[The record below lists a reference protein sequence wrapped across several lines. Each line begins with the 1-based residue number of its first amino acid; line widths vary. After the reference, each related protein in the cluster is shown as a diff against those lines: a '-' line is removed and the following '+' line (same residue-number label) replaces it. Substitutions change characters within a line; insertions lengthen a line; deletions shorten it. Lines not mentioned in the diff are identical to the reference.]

1 MRHAPRVL
9 HGELT
14 VYYGYDHRTEIK
26 IWNIYQEHK
35 GEIVYVHRKQKKPPN
50 NIASGAVFL
59 CSRQFFNFFGEIF
72 DSQTDFSAEIM
83 PLMKKKANCYKTD
96 LFFIDIGTLGNL
108 QLADQF
114 AAFQNESVLQ

>member
-1 MRHAPRVL
+1 MS
-9 HGELT
+9 GFYE
-14 VYYGYDHRTEIK
+14 
-26 IWNIYQEHK
+26 
-35 GEIVYVHRKQKKPPN
+35 KQKKPPS

-59 CSRQFFNFFGEIF
+59 CSSQFFNFFAKIF

-108 QLADQF
+108 QLANQF
-114 AAFQNESVLQ
+114 ATFQNESIVQ